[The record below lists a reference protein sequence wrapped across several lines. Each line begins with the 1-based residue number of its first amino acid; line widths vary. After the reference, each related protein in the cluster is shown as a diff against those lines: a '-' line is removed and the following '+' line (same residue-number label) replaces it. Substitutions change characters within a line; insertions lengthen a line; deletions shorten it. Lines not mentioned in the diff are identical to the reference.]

1 MRDAQTFEPIPAN
14 PEILVDPG
22 LPLEPLQE
30 EQPFRRI
37 VQFLKKR
44 GWIIA
49 VGLTLGILIAAL
61 VNHFSPRLFTA
72 KASIEVDAQDVSS
85 QFRLGQQGGIGAE
98 IDTGERL
105 DTEIEILRSRSLALE
120 TVSALH
126 LENNPEFA
134 PLQDGRPWG
143 MSKPEVREML
153 FQYFRASV
161 SVSRLGH
168 TDIIQISA
176 TSSNPQLASLIANNL
191 IDRYIEHSF
200 RENYA
205 ATAKISSWLDEK
217 LNGLRANLERSQTH
231 ILELQKEIG
240 VYGVDQ
246 SHSVVAA
253 NLEELNKQY
262 ADAEVD
268 RLLKESRLQ
277 EINSSSPDVI
287 DAALGMADPAI
298 VASKQ
303 KLQQLNDEYTSLVQT
318 YGSEYP
324 RVKALKAQMNQ
335 LQRDLEREEKAQI
348 ARSQKEFEAARS
360 NEEKLLGA
368 LNKHEEEAYGKGQK
382 AIEYELARRDYETNR
397 LLYDGLQQ
405 RLQEA
410 GIMSGLHS
418 TAIHALDNADIPPKP
433 SHPRTRFNM
442 AVGSGTGFLLAL
454 ALALLLEAMDT
465 NLKTMKE
472 IEQGLQLPL
481 LAAIPDVDSEHLLPS
496 QFKEHAVSPG
506 ASSWSKIAEA
516 LRGMR
521 TSILLS
527 SPGAPPKVIMFAS
540 TRPAE
545 GKSSIAGLMAIAFG
559 LNRSRVLLIDADL
572 RRPAIHLR
580 YRVGRGLGLS
590 AVLSGKALLS
600 EAIVEWPDL
609 PNVHILPS
617 GPQPPLPSE
626 LLSSRQ
632 MEDLLAQARTEYDFV
647 VLDTPPV
654 LAVTDA
660 SILSRLADATIL
672 IVRYGTSHREVVR
685 RCIDVLER
693 SGAHLLGVAVN
704 AVDYTSPEY
713 SDYYGRKY
721 YEYYAER
728 GPD

>member
-1 MRDAQTFEPIPAN
+1 MRDSQTFEPIPAI
-14 PEILVDPG
+14 PEILGDPG
-22 LPLEPLQE
+22 LSLEPMQE

-49 VGLTLGILIAAL
+49 VGLTLGIMIAAL

-72 KASIEVDAQDVSS
+72 KASIEVEAQDLSS
-85 QFRLGQQGGIGAE
+85 QFRLEQQGIGAE
-98 IDTGERL
+98 VDTSERL
-105 DTEIEILRSRSLALE
+105 DTEMAILGSRSLALE
-120 TVSALH
+120 TVMALH
-126 LENNPEFA
+126 LESNPDFA
-134 PLQDGRPWG
+134 PLENGRPWD
-143 MSKPEVREML
+143 MSKPDIRERL
-153 FQYFRASV
+153 ATYLRASV
-161 SVSRLGH
+161 VVSRLGH
-168 TDIIQISA
+168 TDIIQIYA
-176 TSSNPQLASLIANNL
+176 TSKNPRLASMIANSL

-217 LNGLRANLERSQTH
+217 LNGLKANLERSQAH
-231 ILELQKEIG
+231 ILELQKDIG
-240 VYGVDQ
+240 VYGMDQ

-287 DAALGMADPAI
+287 DAALGTADPAI

-303 KLQQLNDEYTSLVQT
+303 KLQQLNDEYTSLAQT
-318 YGSEYP
+318 YGPEYP
-324 RVKALKAQMNQ
+324 KVKTLKAQIKE
-335 LQRDLEREEKAQI
+335 LQHDLEREERAQI

-368 LNKHEEEAYGKGQK
+368 FNKHEEEAYGKGQK

-418 TAIHALDNADIPPKP
+418 AAIHTLDSADIPTGP
-433 SHPRTRFNM
+433 SHPRTRLNM
-442 AVGSGTGFLLAL
+442 AVGTGTGLLLAL

-465 NLKTMKE
+465 NLKTMTE

-481 LAAIPDVDSEHLLPS
+481 LAAIPDVDSEHLLPA
-496 QFKEHAVSPG
+496 QFKEHAVSPR
-506 ASSWSKIAEA
+506 ASSWSRIAEA

-527 SPGAPPKVIMFAS
+527 SPGSPPKVIMFAS

-559 LNRSRVLLIDADL
+559 LNGSRVLLIDADL

-590 AVLSGKALLS
+590 AVLSGKALFS
-600 EAIVEWPDL
+600 EAIVEWSDL

-647 VLDTPPV
+647 ILDTPPV

-660 SILSRLADATIL
+660 CILGRQADATIL
-672 IVRYGTSHREVVR
+672 IVRYGASHREVVR

-713 SDYYGRKY
+713 SEYYGRKY
-721 YEYYAER
+721 YKYYGEHNSE
-728 GPD
+728 